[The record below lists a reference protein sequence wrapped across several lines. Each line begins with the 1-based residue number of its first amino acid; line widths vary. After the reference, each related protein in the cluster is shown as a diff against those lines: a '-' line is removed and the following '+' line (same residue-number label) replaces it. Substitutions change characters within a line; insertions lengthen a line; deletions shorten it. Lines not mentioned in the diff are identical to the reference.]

1 MENIND
7 NIQQIDSIINEIEKN
22 VQSAILY
29 RFEKENENTYDE
41 EKKVILKK
49 VLAFISKKPAE
60 EYDTK
65 QVNKN
70 KLNDFLDKMTN
81 NKLKTTWTRLN
92 YDQKLSKVEEFI
104 NNQITEEKKKKIVL
118 KKIKSL
124 LDKGKINTSKDIYY
138 NKETCQI
145 INIKCWNDI
154 MENI

>member
-22 VQSAILY
+22 VQSNILY

-49 VLAFISKKPAE
+49 VIAFISKKPVE

-92 YDQKLSKVEEFI
+92 YDQKLSKLEEFI

-124 LDKGKINTSKDIYY
+124 LDKGKINTSKDIGY

>member
-22 VQSAILY
+22 VQSNILY
-29 RFEKENENTYDE
+29 RFEKEKENTYDE
-41 EKKVILKK
+41 EKKQILKK
-49 VLAFISKKPAE
+49 VLTFISKKPTE

-92 YDQKLSKVEEFI
+92 YDQKLSKLEEFI
-104 NNQITEEKKKKIVL
+104 NNQIKEEKKKKIVL

-124 LDKGKINTSKDIYY
+124 LDKGKLNTSKEIGYD
-138 NKETCQI
+138 KETCQI
-145 INIKCWNDI
+145 SNIKCWNDI
-154 MENI
+154 M

>member
-124 LDKGKINTSKDIYY
+124 LDKGKINTSKDIGY